1 MQHYTSIE
9 QSKKL
14 VELGLNPDTAD
25 MYYFCDPTPAGN
37 VMHPTLIIVEKHL
50 HSRLPE
56 YDKGDIPCWSLGALL
71 ELMPKVISV
80 PVDKRS
86 AYFYNL
92 EWQFA
97 NDNSLRYITTNR
109 DKCLVDIYSNHDIG
123 SKPLIKTAFEMICWL
138 LENNYIK
145 KGE

>member
-14 VELGLNPDTAD
+14 VELGLDISTAD
-25 MYYFCDPTPAGN
+25 MKYFYWKNKINAA
-37 VMHPTLIIVEKHL
+37 PTLGF
-50 HSRLPE
+50 
-56 YDKGDIPCWSLGALL
+56 DKAVLESYKNTQAVYLPCWSLGALL

-109 DKCLVDIYSNHDIG
+109 DKCLVDIYSDHDIEN
-123 SKPLIKTAFEMICWL
+123 KPLIKTAFEMVCWL